1 MTNNTSSR
9 SFEQGPYL
17 SAALLCEKVLIE
29 KDEVKS
35 AIRII
40 DRVNRSVVGP
50 NPPIEMEPFE
60 YELTLL
66 LKFKSGRAR
75 GVHSVRIQPVKPS
88 GELMPATTNNVLFE
102 GEEDRGVDI
111 VGNMRF
117 KFEETGIYWIHIY
130 LNETRMTQIPL
141 RVTYVPQVRAGS
153 RG

>member
-1 MTNNTSSR
+1 MTKDSSFR
-9 SFEQGPYL
+9 PFEQGPYL
-17 SAALLCEKVLIE
+17 SAALLCEKVLVE

-40 DRVNRSVVGP
+40 DRVNRSAVGP
-50 NPPIEMEPFE
+50 NPPTEMAPFE

-75 GVHSVRIQPVKPS
+75 GLHSVKIQPVKPS
-88 GELMPATTNNVLFE
+88 GELMQELINNVLFE

-111 VGNMRF
+111 VGNVRF
-117 KFEETGIYWIHIY
+117 RFEETGIYWIHIY
-130 LNETRMTQIPL
+130 LNDTRVTQIPL